1 MKNKIV
7 KDTLAL
13 TVITLVSGLLLG
25 LVNDITAG
33 PIASQQ
39 AKEKE
44 EAYKAVFADAAS
56 FETVTSGED
65 TDLESYLDENGFKA
79 QNIDEVM
86 LAKDDQGNEL
96 GYAFTVTTAEGYGGD
111 IQFAMGVQD
120 DGTLNGI
127 SILSISETAGL
138 GMRATTDDFKN
149 QFKDKNVEKFTYT
162 KTGATSD
169 DEIDALSGATI
180 TTNAMTNGVNAGL
193 AAYFIYLPYGKAI
206 RLLLSYRKHW
216 DSLEPI
222 CFLCFFH
229 LLPFQPRSKL
239 RYCFFP

>member
-65 TDLESYLDENGFKA
+65 TDLESYLDENGYKA

-180 TTNAMTNGVNAGL
+180 TTNAMTNRVNAGL
-193 AAYFIYLPYGKAI
+193 AAFRYEKGG
-206 RLLLSYRKHW
+206 
-216 DSLEPI
+216 
-222 CFLCFFH
+222 
-229 LLPFQPRSKL
+229 SKK
-239 RYCFFP
+239 

>member
-149 QFKDKNVEKFTYT
+149 QFRDKNVEKFTYT

-180 TTNAMTNGVNAGL
+180 TTNAMTNGVNPR
-193 AAYFIYLPYGKAI
+193 LPA
-206 RLLLSYRKHW
+206 
-216 DSLEPI
+216 
-222 CFLCFFH
+222 F
-229 LLPFQPRSKL
+229 
-239 RYCFFP
+239 RYEKGGSQK

>member
-1 MKNKIV
+1 MGELIQDLKRELREEILQGMSYERQMTDEELSQVIDGKI
-7 KDTLAL
+7 LE
-13 TVITLVSGLLLG
+13 
-25 LVNDITAG
+25 
-33 PIASQQ
+33 QM
-39 AKEKE
+39 
-44 EAYKAVFADAAS
+44 
-56 FETVTSGED
+56 
-65 TDLESYLDENGFKA
+65 DLESYLDENGYKA

-193 AAYFIYLPYGKAI
+193 AAF
-206 RLLLSYRKHW
+206 
-216 DSLEPI
+216 
-222 CFLCFFH
+222 
-229 LLPFQPRSKL
+229 
-239 RYCFFP
+239 RYEKGGSQK

>member
-65 TDLESYLDENGFKA
+65 TDLESHLDENGFKA

-96 GYAFTVTTAEGYGGD
+96 GYAFTVTTSEGYGGD

-180 TTNAMTNGVNAGL
+180 TTNAMTNGVYAGL
-193 AAYFIYLPYGKAI
+193 AAF
-206 RLLLSYRKHW
+206 
-216 DSLEPI
+216 
-222 CFLCFFH
+222 
-229 LLPFQPRSKL
+229 
-239 RYCFFP
+239 RYEKGGSQK

>member
-65 TDLESYLDENGFKA
+65 TDLESYLDENGYKA

-162 KTGATSD
+162 KTGATSAVQD
-169 DEIDALSGATI
+169 SCPLQQG
-180 TTNAMTNGVNAGL
+180 NAGW
-193 AAYFIYLPYGKAI
+193 
-206 RLLLSYRKHW
+206 KH
-216 DSLEPI
+216 
-222 CFLCFFH
+222 FH
-229 LLPFQPRSKL
+229 RQCTV
-239 RYCFFP
+239 YTGTFPVQ

>member
-96 GYAFTVTTAEGYGGD
+96 GYAFTVTTSEGYGGD

-169 DEIDALSGATI
+169 DE
-180 TTNAMTNGVNAGL
+180 NAMTNGVNAGL
-193 AAYFIYLPYGKAI
+193 AAF
-206 RLLLSYRKHW
+206 
-216 DSLEPI
+216 
-222 CFLCFFH
+222 
-229 LLPFQPRSKL
+229 
-239 RYCFFP
+239 RYEKGGSQK